1 MSLAPNSN
9 SILLSHILRTLNQ
22 NGLGFRTRRTQIA
35 EIQFF
40 SILLFWIL
48 FSASL
53 VLIISLILLMTH
65 LIHLLQ
71 LKLLNFYLSN
81 KFILSFFFVHLQFE
95 SIQTEKKIENSLV
108 TPCHFIVAPFQQKRL
123 LPYAAGGD
131 SALAISST
139 QGTQLYL
146 ARAVALQDSILSD
159 LWSNKDRA
167 RAIAQV
173 RLGGG
178 AAPPHTLFSFYS
190 I

>member
-1 MSLAPNSN
+1 M
-9 SILLSHILRTLNQ
+9 
-22 NGLGFRTRRTQIA
+22 
-35 EIQFF
+35 
-40 SILLFWIL
+40 
-48 FSASL
+48 
-53 VLIISLILLMTH
+53 
-65 LIHLLQ
+65 
-71 LKLLNFYLSN
+71 
-81 KFILSFFFVHLQFE
+81 
-95 SIQTEKKIENSLV
+95 
-108 TPCHFIVAPFQQKRL
+108 APFQQKRL

-178 AAPPHTLFSFYS
+178 AAPPPHSLFFLFTLLY
-190 I
+190 